1 MASKKKVG
9 IGVAAI
15 AAGAGAVIAVKNHKN
30 ADKKSAGKRA
40 GTTLKD
46 EYRNTERGK
55 DEKNSKGIYYTNG
68 NYEGNRKV

>member
-40 GTTLKD
+40 GTTVIQREGMMKKTAR
-46 EYRNTERGK
+46 ESTTQTEIMK
-55 DEKNSKGIYYTNG
+55 LLQDQ
-68 NYEGNRKV
+68 GNRKV